1 MEPNR
6 TEGRLIAVWDP
17 VVRIFHWSTVGLLCT
32 AYYSAEFH
40 QNEIHLAVGYL
51 LSAMVA
57 IRILWGF
64 VGSHHARFANF
75 LYAPVTALKY
85 AQSLRDG
92 SPIHYLGHN
101 PLGAAMVYALLTLLS
116 VMIASGLILAA
127 VLEYEG
133 PLLLLNPLVDD
144 ATVYQLLSVHRLV
157 VYVLLI
163 GYRTG
168 LRR

>member
-101 PLGAAMVYALLTLLS
+101 PLGAA
-116 VMIASGLILAA
+116 
-127 VLEYEG
+127 LEYEG

-168 LRR
+168 FRR